1 MNKEIKARIQATEA
15 AEKQLL
21 HKIRTIQNDL
31 LQNGLASFAFVS
43 DQEGKV
49 RLNQANVKIAQRV
62 TLRIERA
69 SQNHFKS
76 LLKWLFGKLKRIF
89 DLNINFFK
97 AKQEIADPI
106 LLRLLLRYGFDLNTG
121 KAIEGGYLSQ
131 IFNSSN
137 IAARVSE
144 LIFQNLAAGIGLKQF
159 RNTFKTIFVNPG
171 GNGLIE
177 SQFNR
182 ISRDL
187 FQGFDRETQN
197 QFAEKLDLKYALYS
211 GTSIRDTRDF
221 CRKRV
226 GNIYTS
232 DEIDKWNMQRWQ
244 SKIKG
249 VDVKVQ
255 CGGYNCR
262 HHLAWI
268 SEEAALRIKQPNQ
281 YNTI

>member
-1 MNKEIKARIQATEA
+1 MNNKDIKAREQAAEA

-21 HKIRTIQNDL
+21 RKIKAIQNDL
-31 LQNGLASFAFVS
+31 LLNGLASFAFVS

-69 SQNHFKS
+69 SKNHFDELIS
-76 LLKWLFGKLKRIF
+76 WLFERLKRIF
-89 DLNINFFK
+89 RLNVRFFK
-97 AKQEIADPI
+97 TKDSINNPI
-106 LLRLLLRYGFDLNTG
+106 LLRLMLRYGFDINTG
-121 KAIEGGYLSQ
+121 KPIPNGYLGQ

-159 RNTFKTIFVNPG
+159 RNTFKTIFVNPT

-182 ISRDL
+182 FSRDL
-187 FQGFDRETQN
+187 FQGFDREAQN
-197 QFAEKLDLKYALYS
+197 QFAEKLNLTYALYS
-211 GTSIRDTRDF
+211 GTSIRDTREF

-232 DEIDKWNMQRWQ
+232 DEIQKWNNQNWQ
-244 SKIKG
+244 GKIKG

-262 HHLAWI
+262 HHLSWI

-281 YNTI
+281 YN